1 MTDSYYWIFRL
12 VAGGAVAKSDPESTG
27 LNPAWRK
34 ALIHI
39 AAGAGWADGA
49 PLEEIEAAKERVKDY
64 TRALEKLA
72 PNSGAY
78 FNEVSLLL

>member
-34 ALIHI
+34 ALIHTV
-39 AAGAGWADGA
+39 AGAGWADDA
-49 PLEEIEAAKERVKDY
+49 PLEEIEAAKESKGIHWRIRK
-64 TRALEKLA
+64 ACAEFWCIL
-72 PNSGAY
+72 
-78 FNEVSLLL
+78 

>member
-1 MTDSYYWIFRL
+1 M

-34 ALIHI
+34 ALIHTV
-39 AAGAGWADGA
+39 AGAGWADDA
-49 PLEEIEAAKERVKDY
+49 PLVEIDAAKERVKEY

-78 FNEVSLLL
+78 FNEVSVLL